1 MTKEDL
7 RISLLQYKQDV
18 WDENK
23 DKTINA
29 VINDIIDFE
38 NENQNWELDEYTYRF
53 TNVDMMEEYIKNRL
67 KDFWLSQVSR
77 DLKNVDSDD
86 DYYKIDDVDG
96 EVTVISVEEIQD
108 WIDEIIETL
117 DWIELE
123 ETED

>member
-1 MTKEDL
+1 MTKKEL
-7 RISLLQYKQDV
+7 KEKLLQYKEDV
-18 WDENK
+18 WNENK
-23 DKTINA
+23 DRTINE
-29 VINDIIDFE
+29 VISDIIDFE
-38 NENQNWELDEYTYRF
+38 NENQNWELDDYTNTF
-53 TNVDMMEEYIKNRL
+53 SHIDLMEGYINSRL
-67 KDFWLSQVSR
+67 QQFGLSQVSR
-77 DLKNVDSDD
+77 DLQSVDSDD

>member
-38 NENQNWELDEYTYRF
+38 NDNQNWDLDDYTYTF
-53 TNVDMMEEYIKNRL
+53 TGIDMMEEYIKNRL

-77 DLKNVDSDD
+77 DLQSVDSDD

-96 EVTVISVEEIQD
+96 EVIVISVEEIQD

>member
-1 MTKEDL
+1 MTKEEL
-7 RISLLQYKQDV
+7 KEKLLQHKEDV
-18 WDENK
+18 WNENK
-23 DKTINA
+23 DRIINE
-29 VINDIIDFE
+29 VISDIIDFE
-38 NENQNWELDEYTYRF
+38 NENQNWELDDYTYTF
-53 TNVDMMEEYIKNRL
+53 SHIDLMEEYIKSRL

-77 DLKNVDSDD
+77 DLQSVDSDD

>member
-1 MTKEDL
+1 
-7 RISLLQYKQDV
+7 
-18 WDENK
+18 
-23 DKTINA
+23 
-29 VINDIIDFE
+29 
-38 NENQNWELDEYTYRF
+38 
-53 TNVDMMEEYIKNRL
+53 MMEEYIKSRL

-77 DLKNVDSDD
+77 DLQSVDSDD

-117 DWIELE
+117 DLE

>member
-7 RISLLQYKQDV
+7 KISLLQYKQDV
-18 WDENK
+18 WGENK

-38 NENQNWELDEYTYRF
+38 NENQNWDLDEYTYTF
-53 TNVDMMEEYIKNRL
+53 ASSDTMEEYIKNRL
-67 KDFWLSQVSR
+67 NDFWLSQVAR
-77 DLKNVDSDD
+77 DLQSVDSDD